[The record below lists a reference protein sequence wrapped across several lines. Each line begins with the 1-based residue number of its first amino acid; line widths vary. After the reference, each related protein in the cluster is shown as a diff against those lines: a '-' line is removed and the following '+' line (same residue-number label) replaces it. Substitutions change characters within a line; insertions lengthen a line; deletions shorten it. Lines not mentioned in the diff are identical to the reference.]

1 MMLRIM
7 THNQWKND
15 DNLPAWVEQGKDCSA
30 AVRMRGFTRVYA
42 ETLPDIIGGQEVS
55 ATMADL
61 LIRYTAENG
70 MRYALLWGRDT
81 PILYRPDKLE
91 LVDSEFSL
99 YPDEFPGHEGV
110 FNNSQTKSYAIAVF
124 RIKESGKLLIFAS
137 THLWWKSGKP
147 SSPDYQ
153 PYSDEARAYQIS
165 LLITRIDALQ
175 EKYACPAIIV
185 GDLNADYQSLA
196 VGAAFARGFVHA
208 HDVATEYADE
218 TMAITIVLPGAT
230 TSTIGILPLKQPSTI
245 FCCAACRRG
254 LFRALNA
261 SHLRIISRFPTIRR
275 RILIWSF
282 KYKRASTTCLL
293 FLR

>member
-15 DNLPAWVEQGKDCSA
+15 DNLPAWGEQGKDCSA

-110 FNNSQTKSYAIAVF
+110 FNNSQTKSHAIAVF

-196 VGAAFARGFVHA
+196 VGAAFAHGFVHA
-208 HDVATEYADE
+208 HDVATEHADE
-218 TMAITIVLPGAT
+218 TMGYHDCFAWGYHAYYRDTPFETAIDHILLRGMPEGAVKRFERF
-230 TSTIGILPLKQPSTI
+230 SPDYYLPLSDHSPAYI
-245 FCCAACRRG
+245 D
-254 LFRALNA
+254 LEL
-261 SHLRIISRFPTIRR
+261 
-275 RILIWSF
+275 
-282 KYKRASTTCLL
+282 
-293 FLR
+293 

>member
-110 FNNSQTKSYAIAVF
+110 FNNSQTKSYCIAVF
-124 RIKESGKLLIFAS
+124 RVKESGKLFIFAS

-218 TMAITIVLPGAT
+218 TMGYHDCFAWGYHEYYRDTPFETAIDHILLRGMPEGAVKRFERF
-230 TSTIGILPLKQPSTI
+230 SPDYYLPLSDHSPAYI
-245 FCCAACRRG
+245 D
-254 LFRALNA
+254 LEL
-261 SHLRIISRFPTIRR
+261 
-275 RILIWSF
+275 
-282 KYKRASTTCLL
+282 
-293 FLR
+293 